1 MLFATTVAMAQT
13 NPTPQ
18 GLPYT
23 QNFSAYTGSTTAYL
37 AGWQGWT
44 ITGST
49 SAAFPTAAPLA
60 NQTQASGTNATT
72 AGGVFD
78 FTGKI
83 GFLNTASALKA
94 ICLSINTTG
103 YTSVQISYLA
113 GTQRT
118 QSTDRV

>member
-1 MLFATTVAMAQT
+1 MKQFLSRFSSLLSLLVCMLFATTVAMAQT

-18 GLPYT
+18 GMPYT

-60 NQTQASGTNATT
+60 NQAQAA
-72 AGGVFD
+72 
-78 FTGKI
+78 
-83 GFLNTASALKA
+83 
-94 ICLSINTTG
+94 
-103 YTSVQISYLA
+103 
-113 GTQRT
+113 
-118 QSTDRV
+118 

>member
-1 MLFATTVAMAQT
+1 MKQFLSRFSSLLSLLVCMLFATTVAMAQT

-18 GLPYT
+18 GMPYT

-60 NQTQASGTNATT
+60 NQAQAAGTNATT

-78 FTGKI
+78 FSGKI
-83 GFLNTASALKA
+83 GFLNTASALKSF
-94 ICLSINTTG
+94 CLPR
-103 YTSVQISYLA
+103 SVS
-113 GTQRT
+113 
-118 QSTDRV
+118 VW